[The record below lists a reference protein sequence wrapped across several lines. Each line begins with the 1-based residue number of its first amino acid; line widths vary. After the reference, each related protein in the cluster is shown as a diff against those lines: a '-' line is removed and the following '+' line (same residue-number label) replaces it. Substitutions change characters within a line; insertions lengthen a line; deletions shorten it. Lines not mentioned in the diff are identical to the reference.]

1 MLCPEAPRIFLILA
15 SIRSLEVC
23 PRLPYFSSVP
33 AGLKVDLP
41 IDARLFSAIF
51 PFTRAFLVFED
62 QCVKLS
68 VALSK
73 TYFYPVVG
81 AQIPCFLAFGRYP
94 GDLGFRC
101 AFVTIVIMR
110 TELRGK
116 ACPAQSLDIK
126 GSGERGTVVWEW

>member
-15 SIRSLEVC
+15 SIRSLEVR
-23 PRLPYFSSVP
+23 PRLPYFSSVL
-33 AGLKVDLP
+33 AHLKVNLP

-62 QCVKLS
+62 QRVKLS

-73 TYFYPVVG
+73 TYLYPVVG
-81 AQIPCFLAFGRYP
+81 AQIPCFFAVGRHT
-94 GDLGFRC
+94 GNLSFRC
-101 AFVTIVIMR
+101 AFVTIVTVK